1 MLLRNLSFRYKIPL
15 RATVLVLVTA
25 VLLTAVLVLREREE
39 LLRDLDENALML
51 GNTLVQNLVGPV
63 MQEDVWNVF
72 ELIRAPLAG
81 HDERARERLPYAIV
95 VFDRELRVMAS
106 SDPARYPVLAEP
118 EALPE
123 FGGLAPWV
131 RAAPQMPSVGAVDI
145 DTDTVGLVL
154 PVIADGVT
162 LGHLALAY
170 SKDGVEARAAR
181 LIERSVFYTLA
192 LLALIL
198 PITWYWGQR
207 MARPLLRLS
216 QTLREVGQ
224 RLPDD
229 ASLQIEEGG
238 DELGRAGIELRRM
251 VFELRRKDAL
261 EREVMLNERL
271 AAVGRLAA
279 GVAHEINNP
288 LGGMLNALD
297 TYKRHGGDPAKL
309 ERTLSLI
316 ERGLLQI
323 RDTVSALLVEARPSG
338 KPLSWHDFDDLHTLV
353 AAEEAARD
361 VQLAWEVRL
370 PEIELPLPAALVR
383 QVLLNLLL
391 NAFQAVPEGGRVA
404 LDAHLEDGLLCVS
417 VVNDGTPIPPERL
430 GHLFEPFTS
439 DRPKGHGLG
448 LWVSYQIVQQLDGHI
463 GVASDDHG
471 TRFTVE
477 LPLHFGGHA

>member
-15 RATVLVLVTA
+15 RASVLVLVTA
-25 VLLTAVLVLREREE
+25 VSLTSVLVLREREE
-39 LLRDLDENALML
+39 LLRDIGENARVL
-51 GNTLVQNLVGPV
+51 GNTLAQNLVGPV
-63 MQEDVWNVF
+63 MQDDVWRAF

-81 HDERARERLPYAIV
+81 QDERAGERLPFAIV
-95 VFDRELRVMAS
+95 LFDRDLRVMAS
-106 SDPARYPVLAEP
+106 SDPARYPLLADP
-118 EALPE
+118 ESLPD
-123 FGGLAPWV
+123 FRSIAPWV
-131 RAAPQMPSVGAVDI
+131 RSAPQMPSGQALQ
-145 DTDTVGLVL
+145 TDDETVGLVL
-154 PVIADGVT
+154 PVIADGIA
-162 LGHLALAY
+162 LAHLALAY
-170 SKDGVEARAAR
+170 SKDGVQARVTR
-181 LIERSVFYTLA
+181 LVERSVFYTLA

-229 ASLQIEEGG
+229 ASLQVEESG

-297 TYKRHGGDPAKL
+297 THKRHGGDPAKL

-338 KPLSWHDFDDLHTLV
+338 KSLSWQDFDDLHTLI
-353 AAEEAARD
+353 AAEEADRN
-361 VQLAWEVRL
+361 VLLEWNVRL
-370 PEIELPLPAALVR
+370 PEMELPLPATLVR

-391 NAFQAVPEGGRVA
+391 NACQAVPEGGRVA
-404 LDAHLEDGLLCVS
+404 LEAHLEDALLCMS
-417 VVNDGTPIPPERL
+417 VANDGTPIAPERI
-430 GHLFEPFTS
+430 GHLFEPFS
-439 DRPKGHGLG
+439 GDRPKGHGLG

-463 GVASDDHG
+463 GVASDQHG

-477 LPLHFGGHA
+477 LPLHPGEPA